1 MEPLTDRQQLV
12 LDFIRASIV
21 ERGYPPTLREI
32 GTKMGIRS
40 TNGVNDHLRALER
53 KGHLCRDD
61 MKSRALRPTAELSG
75 DERPTVESRGVND
88 NELQVAEVPV
98 LGRVAAGLP
107 SLAEQSE
114 GETLRVGRELL
125 GSGSEQVFALK
136 IRGESMIEAGV
147 MDGDFVFVRRSKTA
161 SKGDMVIALVDD
173 EATCKFYFPERDM
186 VRLQPANASMG
197 PILVRASDFRET
209 SLLGVVV
216 GVYRKL

>member
-1 MEPLTDRQQLV
+1 MEALTDRQQLV

-32 GTKMGIRS
+32 GTQLGIRS

-53 KGHLCRDD
+53 KGHLCRDEL
-61 MKSRALRPTAELSG
+61 KSRALRPTLDASPETPALLP
-75 DERPTVESRGVND
+75 ERVND
-88 NELQVAEVPV
+88 NDTLAVPLV
-98 LGRVAAGLP
+98 GRVAAGLP
-107 SLAEQSE
+107 SFAEQSA
-114 GETLRVGRELL
+114 GETLHVGHGLL
-125 GSGSEQVFALK
+125 RTGKSDEVFALR

-147 MDGDFVFVRRSKTA
+147 FDGDIVFVRRAKTA
-161 SKGDMVIALVDD
+161 SKGEMVIAMVDD

-186 VRLQPANASMG
+186 VRLQPANVNMG

-216 GVYRKL
+216 GVFRNV